1 MCATCGCMKS
11 KDKHGMK
18 TLAAAN
24 KKYAKKSDSKGKA
37 KKVSS
42 VRKKG
47 M

>member
-1 MCATCGCMKS
+1 MCATCGCGMPKN
-11 KDKHGMK
+11 KHGMK
-18 TLAAAN
+18 TVAAAN

-37 KKVSS
+37 KKAAL